1 MFNCGNYTQK
11 HLRDA
16 ATAESK
22 RTLSTSKSFTRV
34 PVPFCNERGLRKKLS
49 CALYWH
55 QDLVRA
61 MLLVARDRPVFAPLV
76 RSHLRGVRYGISRQ
90 VQHYLERLSELC
102 SKPSSSSL
110 APGMQPLTIDGLYKW
125 SQTYS
130 KAWMMGFEVRHAA
143 SACRRSANVLK
154 FFYSTKS
161 AACKGT
167 SCGLQCKFCNTAAD
181 TSQAALLA
189 CA

>member
-1 MFNCGNYTQK
+1 MLTFKLAAHLFSRVTRLDLAGDLHNSKLSKDPRQELMFVFNCGNYTQK

-22 RTLSTSKSFTRV
+22 RALSTSKSFTRV

-61 MLLVARDRPVFAPLV
+61 MLLCARDRPVFAPLV

-102 SKPSSSSL
+102 SKPGGAAM
-110 APGMQPLTIDGLYKW
+110 APGLHPLTIDGLYKW

-130 KAWMMGFEVRHAA
+130 KAWMMGFEV
-143 SACRRSANVLK
+143 
-154 FFYSTKS
+154 
-161 AACKGT
+161 
-167 SCGLQCKFCNTAAD
+167 
-181 TSQAALLA
+181 
-189 CA
+189 